1 MGYTFL
7 IYILKF
13 WEMRIHMKCF
23 SLTNIIRYICNIF
36 NSQWLIHKQYE
47 FELQRNVYEIK

>member
-1 MGYTFL
+1 MAYTFL
-7 IYILKF
+7 TYILKF
-13 WEMRIHMKCF
+13 WEIRIHMKCF